1 MLDDARMMFVLILI
15 AMTALAVLA
24 ILVPLA
30 RRPDLRDGGEEA
42 VYRDQLAEIERD
54 REEGRIDS
62 REAEAARTEVARRLL
77 AVAGTGAP
85 VENAGS
91 SRARRRAVAVLALL
105 VLPVA
110 AGAIY
115 SAMGRPD
122 LPDLP
127 LASREDA
134 AQERELAALVSRVE
148 SELAK
153 RPDDGQGW
161 EVVAPVYLRMGQP
174 DKAAKAYENAI
185 RLLGST
191 AEREAGHGEA
201 LTILAKGRVSPE
213 AQAAFRRSVALDPRA
228 PRAHFYLA
236 RAAEQEGD
244 AAAAAQIYRDLLQQA
259 SADAPYLGM
268 VREALAAVSLGE
280 EGRGPAVDPKTLENV
295 TPDQRLATIRG
306 MVEGLEARLNAEP
319 DDLGGQLRLIRA
331 WSMFGEDDRAKA
343 AAEKARTA
351 FANDPD
357 ALRRIGDLLLAL
369 GVEDKPA

>member
-1 MLDDARMMFVLILI
+1 MMLFVLVLL
-15 AMTALAVLA
+15 AMTVLAVLA
-24 ILVPLA
+24 VLVPLA
-30 RRPDLRDGGEEA
+30 RRPHLRDGGEEA

-54 REEGRIDS
+54 RAEGRIDS
-62 REAEAARTEVARRLL
+62 AEAEAARTEVARRLL
-77 AVAGTGAP
+77 AASASGESVA
-85 VENAGS
+85 NAGNS
-91 SRARRRAVAVLALL
+91 GSRRRAVAVLALV
-105 VLPVA
+105 VLPIA
-110 AGAIY
+110 AGLVY
-115 SAMGRPD
+115 SGLGRPD

-127 LASREDA
+127 LASREEARQD
-134 AQERELAALVSRVE
+134 RELAALVSRVE
-148 SELAK
+148 SELAR

-161 EVVAPVYLRMGQP
+161 EVIAPVYLRTGQP

-201 LTILAKGRVSPE
+201 LTIFAKGTVSPE
-213 AQAAFRRSVALDPRA
+213 AQAAFQRSVALDPNA

-244 AAAAAQIYRDLLQQA
+244 PAAAAEIYRKLLQRA
-259 SADAPYLGM
+259 SPDAPYLGM

-280 EGRGPAVDPKTLENV
+280 EGRAPAVDPKALENV

-319 DDLGGQLRLIRA
+319 GDLGGQLRLIRA
-331 WSMFGEDDRAKA
+331 WSMFGEEDRAKA

-351 FANDPD
+351 FAGNPD